1 MAYNRREE
9 DMFRYFISG
18 LDQKMQAQ
26 LSLMFA
32 HNKIMAGEEHRRKM
46 EQMKARLL
54 DDAEIDRIA
63 ERVLQ
68 RISIRIE
75 AEAIEQLRDLLNSL
89 GQ

>member
-1 MAYNRREE
+1 MSNQKS
-9 DMFRYFISG
+9 MFERYIEAM
-18 LDQKMQAQ
+18 QKTGDYMLAWQFQ
-26 LSLMFA
+26 
-32 HNKIMAGEEHRRKM
+32 K
-46 EQMKARLL
+46 EQMKSRLL

-75 AEAIEQLRDLLNSL
+75 AEAIAQLRDLLNSL

>member
-1 MAYNRREE
+1 MYNQMS
-9 DMFRYFISG
+9 MFERYIEAM
-18 LDQKMQAQ
+18 QKTGDYMLAWQFQ
-26 LSLMFA
+26 
-32 HNKIMAGEEHRRKM
+32 K

-75 AEAIEQLRDLLNSL
+75 AEAIAQLRDLLNSL

>member
-1 MAYNRREE
+1 MSNQKS
-9 DMFRYFISG
+9 MFERYIEAM
-18 LDQKMQAQ
+18 QKTGDYMLAWQFQ
-26 LSLMFA
+26 
-32 HNKIMAGEEHRRKM
+32 K

-75 AEAIEQLRDLLNSL
+75 AEAIAQLRDMLNSL

>member
-1 MAYNRREE
+1 
-9 DMFRYFISG
+9 MFERYIEAM
-18 LDQKMQAQ
+18 QKTGDYMLAWQFQ
-26 LSLMFA
+26 
-32 HNKIMAGEEHRRKM
+32 KD
-46 EQMKARLL
+46 QMKARLL

>member
-1 MAYNRREE
+1 MRKIQKSLFE
-9 DMFRYFISG
+9 RY
-18 LDQKMQAQ
+18 LDAMTKTGDIMLAWQFQK
-26 LSLMFA
+26 
-32 HNKIMAGEEHRRKM
+32 

>member
-1 MAYNRREE
+1 MPNQKS
-9 DMFRYFISG
+9 MFERYIEAM
-18 LDQKMQAQ
+18 QKTGDYMLAWQFQ
-26 LSLMFA
+26 
-32 HNKIMAGEEHRRKM
+32 K

-63 ERVLQ
+63 DRVLH

-75 AEAIEQLRDLLNSL
+75 TEPIAQLRDLLNSL

>member
-1 MAYNRREE
+1 
-9 DMFRYFISG
+9 MFERYIEAI
-18 LDQKMQAQ
+18 QKTGDYMLAWQFQ
-26 LSLMFA
+26 
-32 HNKIMAGEEHRRKM
+32 K

-75 AEAIEQLRDLLNSL
+75 TEAIEQFPVVFGFRLFES
-89 GQ
+89 

>member
-1 MAYNRREE
+1 MSNQKS
-9 DMFRYFISG
+9 MFERYIEAM
-18 LDQKMQAQ
+18 QKTGDYMLAWYFQ
-26 LSLMFA
+26 
-32 HNKIMAGEEHRRKM
+32 K

-75 AEAIEQLRDLLNSL
+75 TEAIEQLRDMLNNL

>member
-1 MAYNRREE
+1 
-9 DMFRYFISG
+9 MFERYIEAM
-18 LDQKMQAQ
+18 QKTGDYMLAWQFQKA
-26 LSLMFA
+26 
-32 HNKIMAGEEHRRKM
+32 
-46 EQMKARLL
+46 QMKARLM

-75 AEAIEQLRDLLNSL
+75 TEAIEQLRDLLNSL

>member
-1 MAYNRREE
+1 MSNQKS
-9 DMFRYFISG
+9 MFERYIEAM
-18 LDQKMQAQ
+18 QKTGDYMLAWQFQ
-26 LSLMFA
+26 
-32 HNKIMAGEEHRRKM
+32 K

-68 RISIRIE
+68 RISIRLEDE
-75 AEAIEQLRDLLNSL
+75 ALKQLRDMLNSL

>member
-1 MAYNRREE
+1 
-9 DMFRYFISG
+9 MFERYIEAM
-18 LDQKMQAQ
+18 QKTGDYMLAWYFQ
-26 LSLMFA
+26 
-32 HNKIMAGEEHRRKM
+32 K
-46 EQMKARLL
+46 EQMKASLL

-75 AEAIEQLRDLLNSL
+75 TEAIEQLRDLLNSL